1 MHPLEPIGE
10 LLVSKLLPAQIQLLE
25 QQGILIQN
33 VSLKGVSY
41 NLLHLPAGSLR
52 CRDHLR
58 AANHWLLLLP
68 NGRQIL
74 YERVNGLWSILRG
87 EPVVQEHLLTVQEV
101 ARKLRVDPT
110 TVRRWIKNGALP
122 AISFPEKV
130 GRQRQ
135 IHRIRASALAPLL
148 HPVEQPKGGGYEQ
161 RVDAHPS

>member
-10 LLVSKLLPAQIQLLE
+10 LLVSKLLPTHTQLLE
-25 QQGILIQN
+25 QQGILVQS
-33 VSLKGVSY
+33 VSLKGVGY
-41 NLLHLPAGSLR
+41 DLLHLPAGSLR
-52 CRDHLR
+52 RRDHLR
-58 AANHWLLLLP
+58 AANRWLLLLP
-68 NGRQIL
+68 NGRQIP

-101 ARKLRVDPT
+101 ARQLRVDPT

-135 IHRIRASALAPLL
+135 IHRIRASVLAPLL
-148 HPVEQPKGGGYEQ
+148 HPIVPSKGEQHEE
-161 RVDAHPS
+161 